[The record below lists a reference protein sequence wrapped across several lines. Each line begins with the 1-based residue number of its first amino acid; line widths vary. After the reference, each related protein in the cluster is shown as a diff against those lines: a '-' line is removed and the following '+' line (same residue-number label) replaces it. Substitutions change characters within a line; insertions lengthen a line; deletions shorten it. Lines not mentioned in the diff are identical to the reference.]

1 MTKQDKK
8 VFDKIKKHNGERVAH
23 VIRDAGLLYL
33 PDIESLLEFAGN
45 NPEQIKTLLPTIEEK
60 YNIKSKLIYSDKN
73 PFQLLDTAGYDSFYV
88 TSFEQQN
95 SIAKYFRDDE
105 KLCTFQDSTR
115 FRDNYMI
122 HAIKRGANKIKP
134 ADDPKREDEYGT
146 SVISI
151 QINKRTGYLSIKNRY
166 NHTVSCPDATFYNN
180 PDNIIPGLT
189 LSLANYFGVILNVAG
204 MPDHFTML
212 NGKIMKYQHEIR
224 GRLYGVNW
232 WTDRY
237 GVHTIKTDYEIM
249 FDCMVLDLRNGK
261 IRSNVFYHN
270 DSRVF
275 NILQSLFKNGKIQVQ
290 TNKKNKKQRLLSVN
304 GQHIATLEDC
314 HIVELTLPG
323 IKKIESDF
331 GYSLFRLREIN
342 LPDTE
347 TIGASFFAKIDS
359 SYTLETVNIPKAKH
373 IEGSFLFGCTCVTTL
388 NAPMVESIG
397 VQALQYNNVLTHL
410 YMPNLMRCGDGSES
424 CLNRILDSNNVLTYA
439 YVPKLKQT
447 MPYEYDRLQAIVERN
462 TQTTHS

>member
-1 MTKQDKK
+1 MTTQDMK
-8 VFDKIKKHNGERVAH
+8 VYKKIKKHNGERVAN

-45 NPEQIKTLLPTIEEK
+45 DPEQIKMLLPTIEEK

-73 PFQLLDTAGYDSFYV
+73 PFRLLDAAGYDSFYV

-95 SIAKYFRDDE
+95 SIEKYFRDDE
-105 KLCTFQDSTR
+105 KLCTFHDSTR

-122 HAIKRGANKIKP
+122 HAIKRGADKIKP
-134 ADDPKREDEYGT
+134 ADNPKREDEYGT

-189 LSLANYFGVILNVAG
+189 LSLANYFGVILNFVG
-204 MPDHFTML
+204 TPDHFTML
-212 NGKIMKYQHEIR
+212 NGKIMKYQHEIH
-224 GRLYGVNW
+224 GHLYGVNW
-232 WTDRY
+232 WTTRHR
-237 GVHTIKTDYEIM
+237 VNTINTDYEIM
-249 FDCMVLDLRNGK
+249 FDCMVLDLRNGE
-261 IRSNVFYHN
+261 IRSDVFSN
-270 DSRVF
+270 SRVF

-290 TNKKNKKQRLLSVN
+290 INKKNKKQRLLSVN

-323 IKKIESDF
+323 VKKIESDF
-331 GYSLFRLREIN
+331 GYSLLRLREVN

-347 TIGASFFAKIDS
+347 TIEDSFFSKTDS
-359 SYTLETVNIPKAKH
+359 SFTLETVNIPKAKH
-373 IEGSFLFGCTCVTTL
+373 IKGSFLFGCTRVTTL

-410 YMPNLMRCGDGSES
+410 YMPNLTRLGDGSEYL
-424 CLNRILDSNNVLTYA
+424 LNRILGNNNVLTYA

-447 MPYEYDRLQAIVERN
+447 MPHEYARLQAIVRKN
-462 TQTTHS
+462 TQTIH